1 MEVEKK
7 WYAVYTKPR
16 WEKKVA
22 ELLTKIQIATYC
34 PLNRVVRQW
43 SDRKK
48 VVYEPLFQSYVF
60 VQISSAEQLSV
71 RKVEGVLN
79 FVYWLGK
86 PAVIKDAE
94 IEIIQRFLKDHS
106 NVQLEKTTINVN
118 DTVRIVRGP
127 LMEQEGN
134 VVLVKGNR
142 VKVVLPT
149 LGYIMSAEVE
159 KADVEVI
166 RTKDSGNSSPI

>member
-1 MEVEKK
+1 MAEVKR

-22 ELLTKIQIATYC
+22 DLLQKNQITNYC
-34 PLNRVVRQW
+34 PLNRIVRQW

-48 VVYEPLFQSYVF
+48 VVHEPLFQSYVF
-60 VQISSAEQLSV
+60 VQITDCEQSNV
-71 RKVEGVLN
+71 RKIDGVIN

-86 PAVIKDAE
+86 PAVIKDSE
-94 IEIIQRFLKDHS
+94 IEIIQQFLNEHK
-106 NVQLEKTTINVN
+106 NVQLERAVVHIM

-127 LMEQEGN
+127 FMEQEGS

-142 VKVVLPT
+142 VKVVLPS
-149 LGYIMSAEVE
+149 LGYVMSAEVE
-159 KADVEVI
+159 KSDVEVI
-166 RTKDSGNSSPI
+166 SNKRGKNANSI